1 MTSLAELQMATVT
14 MEIVRAHHD
23 VENDAHA
30 PDVGQLWDVWY
41 FHEDFRRGVCVAATV
56 RLAALQV
63 PV

>member
-1 MTSLAELQMATVT
+1 MATVT
-14 MEIVRAHHD
+14 MEIVKAHHD

-30 PDVGQLWDVWY
+30 PDVGQLGDVWY